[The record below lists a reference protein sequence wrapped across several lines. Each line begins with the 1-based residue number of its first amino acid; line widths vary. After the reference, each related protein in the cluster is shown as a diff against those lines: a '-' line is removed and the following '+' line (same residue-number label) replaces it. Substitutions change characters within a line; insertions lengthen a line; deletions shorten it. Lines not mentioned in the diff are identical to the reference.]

1 MIKRIVFVAAAFYDV
16 MRIFF
21 FFHKFTLERKEHLF
35 YNENT
40 EQMFVQVTTKLL
52 STRQWHLYISST
64 AIDNWKNQ

>member
-35 YNENT
+35 YNEDI
-40 EQMFVQVTTKLL
+40 EQMFVQVRDIYADSGK
-52 STRQWHLYISST
+52 HVYV
-64 AIDNWKNQ
+64 

>member
-21 FFHKFTLERKEHLF
+21 FFHKFTLGRKEHLF

-40 EQMFVQVTTKLL
+40 EQMFVQVRGIYADSGK
-52 STRQWHLYISST
+52 HVYV
-64 AIDNWKNQ
+64 

>member
-40 EQMFVQVTTKLL
+40 EQMFAQVRDIYADSGK
-52 STRQWHLYISST
+52 HVYV
-64 AIDNWKNQ
+64 

>member
-1 MIKRIVFVAAAFYDV
+1 

-40 EQMFVQVTTKLL
+40 EQMFVQVRDIYADSGK
-52 STRQWHLYISST
+52 HVYV
-64 AIDNWKNQ
+64 